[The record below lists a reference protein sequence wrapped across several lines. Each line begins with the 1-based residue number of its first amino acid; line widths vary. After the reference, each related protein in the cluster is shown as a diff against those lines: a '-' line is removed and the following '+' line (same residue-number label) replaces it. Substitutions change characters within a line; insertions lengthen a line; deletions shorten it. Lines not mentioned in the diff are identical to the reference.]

1 MKNWFTTLALSVLL
15 LFTFAALGTPV
26 IADDRPKSSVGD
38 EYLLGIGDV
47 IMVQVWKEEELSGD
61 LRIRRD
67 GRISLPLIGDI
78 KAVGI
83 SPEELAA
90 EIEKHYRRTLAEPS
104 VTVTLTQSNQRYY
117 VVGQVQQP
125 GEFPLDSHLTV
136 LQALARSGGF
146 LEWAKTSDIAIIR
159 RDAEGGEK
167 IMPFN
172 YDAMLRRGDLSNHL
186 LLAPGDTIVV
196 P

>member
-15 LFTFAALGTPV
+15 LFTSAAIGTPV
-26 IADDRPKSSVGD
+26 IADDRPESSVGE

-47 IMVQVWKEEELSGD
+47 ILVQVWKEEELSGEQQ
-61 LRIRRD
+61 IRLD
-67 GRISLPLIGDI
+67 GRISLPLIGDL
-78 KAVGI
+78 KAVGV

-90 EIEKHYRRTLAEPS
+90 QIEKHYRLTLAEPS
-104 VTVTLTQSNQRYY
+104 VTVTLKQSNQRYY

-167 IMPFN
+167 ILPFN
-172 YDAMLRRGDLSNHL
+172 YDTMLRRGDLSNHL